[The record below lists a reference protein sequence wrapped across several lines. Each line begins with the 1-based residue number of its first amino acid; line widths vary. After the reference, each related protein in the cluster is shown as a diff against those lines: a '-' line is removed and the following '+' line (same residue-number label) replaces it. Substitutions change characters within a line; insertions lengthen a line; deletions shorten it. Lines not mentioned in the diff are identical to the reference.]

1 MFQLTFPAMRKSI
14 LIACCTLLTANTS
27 FAQYSEVGLLG
38 GISFYM
44 GDLNPD
50 MPFRDV
56 RPAGGLFYRYNFND
70 RFSVRAAAHLAYVV
84 GYDAS
89 SSDVA
94 QIERNLSFESWLFDF
109 SVTGEF
115 NFFKYAPGDMQHWI
129 TPFIFGGIS
138 VFKFNPRAELNGE
151 MWELQPLG
159 TEGQGTTFYTDRQKY
174 SLFNAAIPFGL
185 GAKVNISKNFSV
197 GLEWGM
203 RYTFT
208 DYLDD
213 VSTTYADIE
222 VVQAERGNIAN
233 ALSNRANIFDSASG
247 QYLPLTAQERLD
259 YTGRQRGNSTTNDWY
274 SFVMLSVSIN
284 IKARPEKCPAYQ

>member
-1 MFQLTFPAMRKSI
+1 MKKLLFAL
-14 LIACCTLLTANTS
+14 LLTLTCGTAAK
-27 FAQYSEVGLLG
+27 AQYSEIGLLG

-50 MPFRDV
+50 MPFKDV

-70 RFSVRAAAHLAYVV
+70 RFSLRAAAHIAYIV
-84 GYDAS
+84 GYDANS
-89 SSDVA
+89 TNAA
-94 QIERNLSFESWLFDF
+94 QLERNLSFESWLFDF

-115 NFFKYAPGDMQHWI
+115 NFFKYAPGDMRHWI
-129 TPFIFGGIS
+129 TPFLFGGIS

-159 TEGQGTTFYTDRQKY
+159 TEGQGTTFYPDRQKY

-185 GAKVNISKNFSV
+185 GLKVNLSKTFSV

-213 VSTTYADIE
+213 VSTTYADID
-222 VVQAERGNIAN
+222 VIQAERGDIAN
-233 ALSNRANIFDSASG
+233 VLSNRSLMRDPVSG
-247 QYLPLTAQERLD
+247 EFVPLTDQQRQEFA
-259 YTGRQRGNSTTNDWY
+259 GRQRGNSTNNDWY
-274 SFVMLSVSIN
+274 SFVLISVSMN
-284 IKARPEKCPAYQ
+284 IKARPEKCPAYE

>member
-1 MFQLTFPAMRKSI
+1 MRKS
-14 LIACCTLLTANTS
+14 LLVSFLALMLSGTTV

-70 RFSVRAAAHLAYVV
+70 RFSVRAAAHVAYLV
-84 GYDAS
+84 GSDAS
-89 SSDVA
+89 STDPA
-94 QIERNLSFESWLFDF
+94 QLERNLSFESWLFDF

-115 NFFKYAPGDMQHWI
+115 NFFKYAPGDMRHWI
-129 TPFIFGGIS
+129 TPFLFGGIS
-138 VFKFNPRAELNGE
+138 IFKFNPRTELNGE

-159 TEGQGTTFYTDRQKY
+159 TEGQGTTFYPDRQKY
-174 SLFNAAIPFGL
+174 SLVNAAIPFGL
-185 GAKVNISKNFSV
+185 GVKVNISKTFSV
-197 GLEWGM
+197 GVEWGM

-213 VSTTYADIE
+213 VSTTYADID
-222 VVQAERGNIAN
+222 VVQAERGDIAN
-233 ALSNRANIFDSASG
+233 ALSNRSVVRDPVSG
-247 QYLPLTAQERLD
+247 EFVPLTDQQRQEFA
-259 YTGRQRGNSTTNDWY
+259 GRQRGNSTNNDWY
-274 SFVMLSVSIN
+274 SFVLLSVSMN
-284 IKARPEKCPAYQ
+284 IKARPEKCPAYE

>member
-1 MFQLTFPAMRKSI
+1 MRKLFLVS
-14 LIACCTLLTANTS
+14 LLALFGGKVSN
-27 FAQYSEVGLLG
+27 AQYSEVGILG

-50 MPFRDV
+50 MPFRDF

-70 RFSVRAAAHLAYVV
+70 RFSIRAAAHLGYLV
-84 GYDAS
+84 GRDAS
-89 SSDVA
+89 SNDPA
-94 QIERNLSFESWLFDF
+94 QLERNLSFETWLFDF

-115 NFFKYAPGDMQHWI
+115 NFFKYAPGDMRHWI
-129 TPFIFGGIS
+129 TPFLFGGIS
-138 VFKFNPRAELNGE
+138 MFKFNPRAELNGE

-159 TEGQGTTFYTDRQKY
+159 TEGQGTTHYPDRQKY

-185 GAKVNISKNFSV
+185 GLKVNLSKTFSV

-213 VSTTYADIE
+213 VSTTYADID
-222 VVQAERGNIAN
+222 VVQAERGDIAR
-233 ALSNRANIFDSASG
+233 ALSNRSLTRDAVTGEFV
-247 QYLPLTAQERLD
+247 PLTDQQLQD
-259 YTGRQRGNSTTNDWY
+259 FTGRQRGNSTNNDWY
-274 SFVMLSVSIN
+274 SFVLISVSMN
-284 IKARPEKCPAYQ
+284 IKAKPEKCPAYDY

>member
-1 MFQLTFPAMRKSI
+1 MRK
-14 LIACCTLLTANTS
+14 LLFVPLCVLLCGKVS
-27 FAQYSEVGLLG
+27 VAQYSEIGLLG
-38 GISFYM
+38 GLSFYM

-50 MPFRDV
+50 MPFKDV

-70 RFSVRAAAHLAYVV
+70 RFSLRAAAHIGYVV
-84 GYDAS
+84 GYDAN
-89 SSDVA
+89 SSDSA
-94 QIERNLSFESWLFDF
+94 QIARNLSFESWLFDF

-115 NFFKYAPGDMQHWI
+115 NFFKYAPGDMRHWI
-129 TPFIFGGIS
+129 TPFLFGGIS

-159 TEGQGTTFYTDRQKY
+159 TEGQGTTFYPDRQKY

-185 GAKVNISKNFSV
+185 GVKVNISNTFSL

-213 VSTTYADIE
+213 VSTTYADID
-222 VVQAERGNIAN
+222 VVQAERGDIAN
-233 ALSNRANIFDSASG
+233 ALSNRALIRDTQTGEFI
-247 QYLPLTAQERLD
+247 PLNDQQRLE

-274 SFVMLSVSIN
+274 SFVLLSFSMN
-284 IKARPEKCPAYQ
+284 IKAKPEKCPAY

>member
-1 MFQLTFPAMRKSI
+1 MRK
-14 LIACCTLLTANTS
+14 LLFALLLVLTCGTS
-27 FAQYSEVGLLG
+27 AKAQYSEVGLLG

-50 MPFRDV
+50 MPFKDV

-70 RFSVRAAAHLAYVV
+70 RFSIRAAAHIGYIV
-84 GYDAS
+84 GYDANS
-89 SSDVA
+89 TDPA
-94 QIERNLSFESWLFDF
+94 QLERNLSFESWLFDF

-115 NFFKYAPGDMQHWI
+115 NFFRYATGDMRHWI
-129 TPFIFGGIS
+129 TPFLFGGIS

-159 TEGQGTTFYTDRQKY
+159 TEGQGTTFYPDRQKY

-185 GAKVNISKNFSV
+185 GLKVNLSKTFSV

-213 VSTTYADIE
+213 VSTTYADID
-222 VVQAERGNIAN
+222 VIQAERGDIAN
-233 ALSNRANIFDSASG
+233 VLSNRSLLRDPVSG
-247 QYLPLTAQERLD
+247 EFVPLTDQQRQEFA
-259 YTGRQRGNSTTNDWY
+259 GRQRGNSTTNDWY
-274 SFVMLSVSIN
+274 SFVLISVSMN
-284 IKARPEKCPAYQ
+284 IKARPEKCPAYE

>member
-1 MFQLTFPAMRKSI
+1 MRRAVLTPI
-14 LIACCTLLTANTS
+14 LVLLLGTAS
-27 FAQYSEVGLLG
+27 FAQYSEIGLLG

-56 RPAGGLFYRYNFND
+56 MPAGGAFYRYNFND
-70 RFSVRAAAHLAYVV
+70 RFSVRAAGHV
-84 GYDAS
+84 GYLKGYDS
-89 SSDVA
+89 SSDDPA
-94 QIERNLSFESWLFDF
+94 QLERNLSFESWLFDF

-115 NFFKYAPGDMQHWI
+115 NFFKYAPGDMRHWI
-129 TPFIFGGIS
+129 TPFLFGGIS

-159 TEGQGTTFYTDRQKY
+159 TEGQGTTFYPDRQKY

-185 GAKVNISKNFSV
+185 GVKVNLNKTFSV
-197 GLEWGM
+197 GVEWGM

-213 VSTTYADIE
+213 VSTTYADID
-222 VVQAERGNIAN
+222 VVQAERGDIAN
-233 ALSNRANIFDSASG
+233 ALSNRAQVRDAVTGEFV
-247 QYLPLTAQERLD
+247 PLTAQERLEF
-259 YTGRQRGNSTTNDWY
+259 TGRQRGNSTNNDWY
-274 SFVMLSVSIN
+274 SMVLISLSMN
-284 IKARPEKCPAYQ
+284 IKAKPEKCPAYE

>member
-1 MFQLTFPAMRKSI
+1 MKKFLVTS
-14 LIACCTLLTANTS
+14 LLSLFMGTVS
-27 FAQYSEVGLLG
+27 FAQYSEIGLLG
-38 GISFYM
+38 GMSFYM

-50 MPFRDV
+50 MPFKDV

-70 RFSVRAAAHLAYVV
+70 RFSVRAAAHIGYVV
-84 GYDAS
+84 GYDAN
-89 SSDVA
+89 SSDTA
-94 QIERNLSFESWLFDF
+94 QMARNLSFESWLFDF

-115 NFFKYAPGDMQHWI
+115 NFFKYAPGDMRHWI
-129 TPFIFGGIS
+129 TPFLFGGIS

-159 TEGQGTTFYTDRQKY
+159 TEGQGTTFYPDRQKY

-185 GAKVNISKNFSV
+185 GVKVNLSKTFSV

-213 VSTTYADIE
+213 VSTTYADID
-222 VVQAERGNIAN
+222 VVQAERGDIAN
-233 ALSNRANIFDSASG
+233 QLSNRAMIRDAQTGEFV
-247 QYLPLTAQERLD
+247 PLTDQQRLE

-274 SFVMLSVSIN
+274 SFVMISFSMN
-284 IKARPEKCPAYQ
+284 IKAKPEKCPAY